1 MPSERIYAKVK
12 RLLDVV
18 VAAGLLVVLS
28 PVIGA
33 VALAVRVQMGSPVL
47 FRQKRPGHHGQPF
60 ELLKFRS
67 MIDAFDAEGRLR
79 SDAERLTALGRWL
92 RATSLD
98 ELPQL
103 WNVLRGDMSLVG
115 PRPLLMD
122 YLPLYDAAQ
131 ARRHDVRPGVTG
143 LAQVRGRNLLD
154 WRQKFE
160 LDIWYVDHCSFLLD
174 LRILCLTVIKVL
186 RRDGIEGGA
195 GTAMPRFEG
204 GGTARKDEGR

>member
-1 MPSERIYAKVK
+1 MPRERIYARIK
-12 RLLDVV
+12 RGLDVV
-18 VAAGLLVVLS
+18 VAALLLVLLS
-28 PVIGA
+28 PVIGL
-33 VALAVRVQMGSPVL
+33 VALAVRLQMGTPVV
-47 FRQKRPGHHGQPF
+47 FRQKRPGLHGQPF

-79 SDAERLTALGRWL
+79 SDAERLTPLGRWL

-122 YLPLYDAAQ
+122 YLPLYSESQ

-143 LAQVRGRNLLD
+143 LAQVKGRNLID
-154 WRQKFE
+154 WREKFE
-160 LDIWYVDHCSFLLD
+160 LDIWYVDHLSFLLD
-174 LRILCLTVIKVL
+174 LRILGLTVIKVL
-186 RRDGIEGGA
+186 RRDGIDAGG
-195 GTAMPRFEG
+195 GTTMPRFEG
-204 GGTARKDEGR
+204 TSPVRKGEGR